1 VKTVVFIGGIVGA
14 LAVGE
19 FSNEDVQ
26 LARGLF

>member
-1 VKTVVFIGGIVGA
+1 VVFIGGIVGA
-14 LAVGE
+14 LAVAGE